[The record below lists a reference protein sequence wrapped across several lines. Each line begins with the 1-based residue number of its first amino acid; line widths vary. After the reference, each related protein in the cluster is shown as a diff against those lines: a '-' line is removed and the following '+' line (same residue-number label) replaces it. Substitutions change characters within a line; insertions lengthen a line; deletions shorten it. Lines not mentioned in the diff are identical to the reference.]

1 MKKFIL
7 LSLLTICAIF
17 SLRAQTEIK
26 INPVALLFTGIGVGV
41 EYGINNEFG
50 VDLNALIVEGG
61 GGVWVTG
68 KYYLNPRQGLDRFH
82 IGIFAGA
89 ITDVA
94 PGLGFMIGQKIVSS
108 SNKVLLLHN
117 KQNQLQQIKPRSNQK
132 EVRMKETLM
141 TLIEHL
147 KQ

>member
-7 LSLLTICAIF
+7 LSLLTICTIF

-26 INPVALLFTGIGVGV
+26 VNPIALLFTGIGVGV

-108 SNKVLLLHN
+108 SNKVLFDIGLGVG
-117 KQNQLQQIKPRSNQK
+117 RSFDGGFLPYG
-132 EVRMKETLM
+132 RLS
-141 TLIEHL
+141 IGYRIGGR
-147 KQ
+147 

>member
-50 VDLNALIVEGG
+50 IDLNALIVEGG
-61 GGVWVTG
+61 GGVWVAG

-89 ITDVA
+89 ITELA
-94 PGLGFMIGQKIVSS
+94 PGLGFMIGHKTVSS
-108 SNKVLLLHN
+108 SNKVLFD
-117 KQNQLQQIKPRSNQK
+117 IGVGVGRSFDGGFLPYG
-132 EVRMKETLM
+132 RLS
-141 TLIEHL
+141 IGYRIGGR
-147 KQ
+147 